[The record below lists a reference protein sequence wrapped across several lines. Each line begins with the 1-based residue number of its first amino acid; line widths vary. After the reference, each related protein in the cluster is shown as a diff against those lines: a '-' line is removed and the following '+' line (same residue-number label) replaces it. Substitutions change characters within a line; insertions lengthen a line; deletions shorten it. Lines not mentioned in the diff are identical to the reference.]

1 MPLRSA
7 TVPGAARFANAN
19 VAFAKFNGV
28 HVIHRA
34 RDLRT
39 FSMVSKPMYRLTEAF
54 PYLVTRVGVRMGE
67 LISRRLERYGLTLP
81 MYRVMAALWQRGGQR
96 LGDLS
101 EMTTVEISTLS
112 RLVGVMQRKG
122 LLSRT
127 RPDSNARSVEINLT
141 KSGRALVEQLIPLAQ
156 RHEQVGLQGF
166 APDEI
171 AALKKNL
178 VTVYRNLDVLDREI
192 SEESITTA
200 KRRSAAAPQG
210 ARLNGKQ
217 DKKA

>member
-1 MPLRSA
+1 
-7 TVPGAARFANAN
+7 
-19 VAFAKFNGV
+19 
-28 HVIHRA
+28 
-34 RDLRT
+34 
-39 FSMVSKPMYRLTEAF
+39 MVSKPMYRLTEAF

-81 MYRVMAALWQRGGQR
+81 MYRVMAALWQRGGQS

-127 RPDSNARSVEINLT
+127 RPDSNARTVEINLT

-156 RHEQVGLQGF
+156 RHEQVGLEGF

-200 KRRSAAAPQG
+200 KKRSAAAPQG

>member
-1 MPLRSA
+1 
-7 TVPGAARFANAN
+7 
-19 VAFAKFNGV
+19 
-28 HVIHRA
+28 
-34 RDLRT
+34 
-39 FSMVSKPMYRLTEAF
+39 
-54 PYLVTRVGVRMGE
+54 
-67 LISRRLERYGLTLP
+67 
-81 MYRVMAALWQRGGQR
+81 
-96 LGDLS
+96 
-101 EMTTVEISTLS
+101 
-112 RLVGVMQRKG
+112 VMQRKS

-127 RPDSNARSVEINLT
+127 RPDSNARTVAINLT

-166 APDEI
+166 DPDEI

-200 KRRSAAAPQG
+200 KKRFAATPQG

>member
-1 MPLRSA
+1 M
-7 TVPGAARFANAN
+7 
-19 VAFAKFNGV
+19 NGV

-127 RPDSNARSVEINLT
+127 RPDSNARTVEINLV
-141 KSGRALVEQLIPLAQ
+141 SRRRMRAFWRNYPSQ
-156 RHEQVGLQGF
+156 RRCG
-166 APDEI
+166 
-171 AALKKNL
+171 
-178 VTVYRNLDVLDREI
+178 
-192 SEESITTA
+192 S
-200 KRRSAAAPQG
+200 RRRMRAF
-210 ARLNGKQ
+210 
-217 DKKA
+217 

>member
-1 MPLRSA
+1 
-7 TVPGAARFANAN
+7 
-19 VAFAKFNGV
+19 
-28 HVIHRA
+28 
-34 RDLRT
+34 
-39 FSMVSKPMYRLTEAF
+39 
-54 PYLVTRVGVRMGE
+54 
-67 LISRRLERYGLTLP
+67 
-81 MYRVMAALWQRGGQR
+81 
-96 LGDLS
+96 
-101 EMTTVEISTLS
+101 
-112 RLVGVMQRKG
+112 MQRKG

-192 SEESITTA
+192 SEESIMTA
-200 KRRSAAAPQG
+200 KKRSAAAPQG

>member
-1 MPLRSA
+1 
-7 TVPGAARFANAN
+7 
-19 VAFAKFNGV
+19 
-28 HVIHRA
+28 
-34 RDLRT
+34 
-39 FSMVSKPMYRLTEAF
+39 MYRLTEAF

-127 RPDSNARSVEINLT
+127 RPDSNARTVEINL
-141 KSGRALVEQLIPLAQ
+141 V
-156 RHEQVGLQGF
+156 F
-166 APDEI
+166 
-171 AALKKNL
+171 
-178 VTVYRNLDVLDREI
+178 
-192 SEESITTA
+192 
-200 KRRSAAAPQG
+200 
-210 ARLNGKQ
+210 
-217 DKKA
+217 

>member
-1 MPLRSA
+1 
-7 TVPGAARFANAN
+7 
-19 VAFAKFNGV
+19 
-28 HVIHRA
+28 
-34 RDLRT
+34 
-39 FSMVSKPMYRLTEAF
+39 MVSKPMYRLTEAF

-67 LISRRLERYGLTLP
+67 LISRRLERYGSTLP

-141 KSGRALVEQLIPLAQ
+141 NSGRALVEQLIPLAQ

-217 DKKA
+217 DKKARPRQPR